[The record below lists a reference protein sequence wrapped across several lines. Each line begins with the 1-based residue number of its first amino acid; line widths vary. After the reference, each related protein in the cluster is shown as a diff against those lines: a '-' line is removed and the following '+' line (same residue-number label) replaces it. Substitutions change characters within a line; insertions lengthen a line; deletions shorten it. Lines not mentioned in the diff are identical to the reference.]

1 MLSAMTKISWFDSPT
16 TVDEGLANA
25 DRARAAGLHRY
36 WNPQI
41 SATDPMV
48 VLGIVGREIPEIGL
62 GTSVVAMQ
70 TTYPQNLAAQAR
82 TINQVSGGRFTLGL
96 GASHK
101 LAMEGAFGIPW
112 NKPYTH
118 MVEYLDALLPLLSD
132 QQVST
137 TGEFVTHHV
146 SLDVPGPT
154 PDVMLAALGPKMLKL
169 AADRTSGTI
178 TWMTGPKTIA
188 SHIRPGMSPDSWI
201 ASGVPVWIT
210 DDPESARKRGG
221 EGLAIYGQLHSYR
234 AMLDR
239 EGMAGPADMILAGDI
254 ATVRAG
260 LDAYKEAGCN
270 EIALNVLGSGDDL
283 EGAWELVE
291 SMGGEI

>member
-1 MLSAMTKISWFDSPT
+1 MTKISWFDSPT
-16 TVDEGLANA
+16 TVDDALANA
-25 DRARAAGLHRY
+25 ERARAAGLHRY
-36 WNPQI
+36 WANQT
-41 SATDPMV
+41 SNTDPMV
-48 VLGIVGREIPEIGL
+48 VLGIVGREIPDIGL

-70 TTYPQNLAAQAR
+70 TTYAQNLAAQSL

-96 GASHK
+96 GASHR
-101 LAMEGAFGIPW
+101 LAMENSFGISW
-112 NKPYTH
+112 TKPYTH

-132 QQVST
+132 QKVST

-146 SLDVPGPT
+146 SLNIPAEAPE
-154 PDVMLAALGPKMLKL
+154 VMLAALGPKMLKL
-169 AADRTSGTI
+169 AADRTTGTI

-201 ASGVPVWIT
+201 AAGVPVWIT
-210 DDPESARKRGG
+210 DDPDRARQRGE
-221 EGLAIYGQLHSYR
+221 EGLAIYGQLESYR

-239 EGMAGPADMILAGDI
+239 EGMAGPGEMILAGDV

-260 LDAYKEAGCN
+260 LDAYKEAGCD
-270 EIALNVLGSGDDL
+270 EIALNVMGRGDAV

>member
-1 MLSAMTKISWFDSPT
+1 
-16 TVDEGLANA
+16 
-25 DRARAAGLHRY
+25 
-36 WNPQI
+36 
-41 SATDPMV
+41 
-48 VLGIVGREIPEIGL
+48 
-62 GTSVVAMQ
+62 
-70 TTYPQNLAAQAR
+70 
-82 TINQVSGGRFTLGL
+82 
-96 GASHK
+96 
-101 LAMEGAFGIPW
+101 
-112 NKPYTH
+112 
-118 MVEYLDALLPLLSD
+118 
-132 QQVST
+132 
-137 TGEFVTHHV
+137 
-146 SLDVPGPT
+146 
-154 PDVMLAALGPKMLKL
+154 MLAALGPKMLKL

-188 SHIRPGMSPDSWI
+188 SHIRPGMSPESWI

-260 LDAYKEAGCN
+260 LDAYKEAGCD
-270 EIALNVLGSGDDL
+270 EIALNVLGSGDDV
-283 EGAWELVE
+283 EGAWELAE